1 MILSHTLIKRYMAT
15 LEDIGGK
22 FKDFQ
27 PDADDGI
34 LRIIQNWGNELIKQL
49 QNNLLKNKS
58 NASSSLS
65 QSIEPELKAQQKG
78 YNLSIMMEDYWF
90 YVEEGRRAGK
100 TPPIKNIYDWIEN
113 KREIQSKFISKSTD
127 TIAATKSLAYVIA
140 RKIGRE
146 GTRAKPF
153 VSPALKQV
161 TTQTLAKRISQ
172 HIVETLTT

>member
-1 MILSHTLIKRYMAT
+1 MAT
-15 LEDIGGK
+15 LEDIGK
-22 FKDFQ
+22 NFNDFQ
-27 PDADDGI
+27 PQGDEGI
-34 LRIIQNWGNELIKQL
+34 LRIIQNWGNEFIKQL

-65 QSIEPELKAQQKG
+65 QSITPEVKAQQKG
-78 YNLSIMMEDYWF
+78 YNLSVMMEDYWF
-90 YVEEGRRAGK
+90 YVEEGRRSGK
-100 TPPIKNIYDWIEN
+100 TPPIKNIYEWIQN

-127 TIAATKSLAYVIA
+127 RIAATKSLAYVIA

-161 TTQTLAKRISQ
+161 TTQTLANRISK

>member
-1 MILSHTLIKRYMAT
+1 MILSHTLTIRLMAT
-15 LEDIGGK
+15 LEDIGK
-22 FKDFQ
+22 NFSDFQ
-27 PDADDGI
+27 PQGDEGI
-34 LRIIQNWGNELIKQL
+34 LRIIQNWGNEFIKQL

-65 QSIEPELKAQQKG
+65 QSITPEVKAQQKG
-78 YNLSIMMEDYWF
+78 YNLSVMMEDYWF

-100 TPPIKNIYDWIEN
+100 TPPIKNIYEWIQN
-113 KREIQSKFISKSTD
+113 KKEIQTKFISKSTD
-127 TIAATKSLAYVIA
+127 RIAATKSLAYVIA

-161 TTQTLAKRISQ
+161 TTQTLANRISK

>member
-1 MILSHTLIKRYMAT
+1 MILSHTLTIRLMAT
-15 LEDIGGK
+15 LEDIGK
-22 FKDFQ
+22 NFSDFQ
-27 PDADDGI
+27 PQGDDGI
-34 LRIIQNWGNELIKQL
+34 LRIIQNWGNEFIKQL

-65 QSIEPELKAQQKG
+65 QSITPEVKAQQKG

-90 YVEEGRRAGK
+90 YVEEGRRSGK
-100 TPPIKNIYDWIEN
+100 TPPIKNIYEWIQN
-113 KREIQSKFISKSTD
+113 KKEIQSKFISKSTD
-127 TIAATKSLAYVIA
+127 RIAATKSLAYVIA

-161 TTQTLAKRISQ
+161 TTQTLAKRISE

>member
-127 TIAATKSLAYVIA
+127 TIAATKSLVYVIA

>member
-1 MILSHTLIKRYMAT
+1 MILSHTLIKRLMAT
-15 LEDIGGK
+15 LEDIGK
-22 FKDFQ
+22 NFSDFQ
-27 PDADDGI
+27 PQGDEGI
-34 LRIIQNWGNELIKQL
+34 LRIIQNWGNEFIKQL

-65 QSIEPELKAQQKG
+65 QSITPEVKTQQKG

-90 YVEEGRRAGK
+90 YVEEGRRSGK
-100 TPPIKNIYDWIEN
+100 TPPIKNIYEWIQN

-127 TIAATKSLAYVIA
+127 RIAATKSLAYVIA

-161 TTQTLAKRISQ
+161 TTQTLANRISK

>member
-1 MILSHTLIKRYMAT
+1 MAT
-15 LEDIGGK
+15 LEDIGK
-22 FKDFQ
+22 NFNDFQ
-27 PDADDGI
+27 PQGDEGI
-34 LRIIQNWGNELIKQL
+34 LRIIQNWGNEFIKQL

-65 QSIEPELKAQQKG
+65 QSITPEVKAQQKG
-78 YNLSIMMEDYWF
+78 YNLSVMMEDYWF
-90 YVEEGRRAGK
+90 YVEEGRRSGK
-100 TPPIKNIYDWIEN
+100 TPPIKNIYEWIQN

-127 TIAATKSLAYVIA
+127 RIAATKSLAYVIA

-146 GTRAKPF
+146 GTMAKPF

-161 TTQTLAKRISQ
+161 TTQTLAKRISE